1 MADVTRNLGPST
13 SQSSYGEAIGHA
25 EDYDRI
31 IKNIDPNMTLFLNL
45 FGKLENATQL
55 RFLWTTEGLR
65 PPQVNA
71 QLEKFDYTFEKVN
84 GIRHLQNYQQHMYK
98 SGYITDAQIKAGKIY
113 TPDEL
118 PRQKFNVSQQLARD
132 IEFALAKNDVA
143 REENGSTPAMT
154 GGVRYFMNTEKQA
167 CTIATTG
174 IVTTIKSLTDTTG
187 VNHGLST
194 GDFVFFVAG
203 TMPDEIKEDLVYYIG
218 EIDNA
223 PTTFQLYN
231 TMEGAIKGVAADKV
245 TLTNAVTTSN
255 AMYIVKNNVRD
266 LGGSADFTLD
276 DLNIVLEMASKR
288 GGSPTEAFMSSSKM
302 RRFNSLVSAL
312 ATTNRKS
319 GDKKMDMVTTT
330 YISTSGVINARV
342 HPMYDDNYID
352 IIDPQYW
359 HRKDFDPVHPVQKLA
374 KTGTYETFALE
385 GWIGL
390 QADQPLAS
398 ASLIGIKR

>member
-71 QLEKFDYTFEKVN
+71 HLEKFDYTFEKVN

-174 IVTTIKSLTDTTG
+174 VVTCIKSHSDTTG

-245 TLTNAVTTSN
+245 TLASAVTTSN

-276 DLNIVLEMASKR
+276 DLNIVLEMAAKR
-288 GGSPTEAFMSSSKM
+288 GGSPTEAFMSSAKM

-330 YISTSGVINARV
+330 YISTAGVINARV

-352 IIDPQYW
+352 ILDPQYW

-374 KTGTYETFALE
+374 KSGTYETFALE

>member
-1 MADVTRNLGPST
+1 MADVTRNLGPSN

-45 FGKLENATQL
+45 FGKLDNATPLQ
-55 RFLWTTEGLR
+55 FIWTTEGLR

-71 QLEKFDYTFEKVN
+71 HLEKFDYTFEKVN
-84 GIRHLQNYQQHMYK
+84 GIRHLQNFQQHVYK

-132 IEFALAKNDVA
+132 IELALAKNDVA
-143 REENGSTPAMT
+143 RAEDGATPAMT

-174 IVTTIKSLTDTTG
+174 IVTTITSLTNDTA
-187 VNHGLST
+187 VNHGLRT

-203 TMPDEIKEDLVYYIG
+203 TMPSEIKEDLVYYIG
-218 EIDNA
+218 EIEHA

-231 TMEGAIKGVAADKV
+231 TMEGAIKGIAADKV
-245 TLTNAVTTSN
+245 TLASAATTSN

-266 LGGSADFTLD
+266 LGGSSDFDLD
-276 DLNIVLEMASKR
+276 DINIVLEMAAKR
-288 GGSPTEAFMSSSKM
+288 GGSPTEAFMSSPKM
-302 RRFNSLVSAL
+302 RRFNSLVNAL

-330 YISTSGVINARV
+330 YISTAGVINARV
-342 HPMYDDNYID
+342 HPMYDDNCID
-352 IIDPQYW
+352 ILDPQYW
-359 HRKDFDPVHPVQKLA
+359 HRKDFDPVHPVKDLP
-374 KTGTYETFALE
+374 KTGTYDTFGLE

-390 QADQPLAS
+390 QADQPLSS
-398 ASLIGIKR
+398 ASIIGIKR

>member
-1 MADVTRNLGPST
+1 MADVTRNLGPSN

-25 EDYDRI
+25 EDYDKI

-55 RFLWTTEGLR
+55 HFLWTTEGLR

-71 QLEKFDYTFEKVN
+71 HLEKFDYTFEKVN
-84 GIRHLQNYQQHMYK
+84 GIRHLQNFQQHVYK

-132 IEFALAKNDVA
+132 IELALAKNDVA
-143 REENGSTPAMT
+143 RAEDGATPAMT

-174 IVTTIKSLTDTTG
+174 IVTTITSLTNDTA
-187 VNHGLST
+187 VNHGLRT

-203 TMPDEIKEDLVYYIG
+203 TMPSEIKEDLVYYIG

-231 TMEGAIKGVAADKV
+231 TMEGAIKGIAADKV
-245 TLTNAVTTSN
+245 TLASAATTSN

-266 LGGSADFTLD
+266 LGGSSDFDLD
-276 DLNIVLEMASKR
+276 DINIVLEMAAKR
-288 GGSPTEAFMSSSKM
+288 GGSPTEAFMSSPKM
-302 RRFNSLVSAL
+302 RRFNSLVNAL

-330 YISTSGVINARV
+330 YISTAGVINARV
-342 HPMYDDNYID
+342 HPMYDDNCID
-352 IIDPQYW
+352 ILDPQYW
-359 HRKDFDPVHPVQKLA
+359 HRKDFDPVHPVKDLP
-374 KTGTYETFALE
+374 KTGTYDTFGLE

-390 QADQPLAS
+390 QADQPLSS
-398 ASLIGIKR
+398 ASIIGIKR